1 MELRTRFIQ
10 EVRKI
15 ENYERNF
22 IFFLKLFFSFLYFIL
37 APLEKDIYSL
47 SASEL
52 AVLPKAP
59 TDLEDAMNHL
69 EKDHKFLTEGGVF
82 PPDLIEVWIERKR
95 EEIDTWRKLIT
106 PYEFHQYLDC

>member
-1 MELRTRFIQ
+1 
-10 EVRKI
+10 
-15 ENYERNF
+15 
-22 IFFLKLFFSFLYFIL
+22 LKQI

-52 AVLPKAP
+52 ALLPKAP
-59 TDLEDAMNHL
+59 RDLEDAMNHL

-82 PPDLIEVWIERKR
+82 PPDLIEVWLEKKR